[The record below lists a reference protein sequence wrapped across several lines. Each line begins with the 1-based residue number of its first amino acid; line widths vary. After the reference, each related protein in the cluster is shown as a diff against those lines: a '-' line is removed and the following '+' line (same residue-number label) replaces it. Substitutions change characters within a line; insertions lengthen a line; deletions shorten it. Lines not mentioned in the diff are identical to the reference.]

1 MDCAMIGGTI
11 AKVHRYGQ
19 GEKGGS
25 LSQAVG
31 RSRGGMATK
40 IIALTG
46 ALGNVFGRL
55 KEFKRIAMRSCK
67 TDAS

>member
-1 MDCAMIGGTI
+1 M
-11 AKVHRYGQ
+11 
-19 GEKGGS
+19 
-25 LSQAVG
+25 G

-67 TDAS
+67 TGAN